1 MLSLASCC
9 REVGR
14 FDGSIALGPGAAGI
28 VVDGA
33 FDDASCVAFCRWNT
47 GDRCTTSEVHA
58 CSPTTVDGGP
68 GVYCNAT
75 ILECPQPLG
84 AVCGRRTDGAAV
96 AQTTDAR
103 DVLGALV
110 ALEAEAVAAF
120 SRLARELVALGAPT
134 SLVRAAR
141 SCAEDE
147 RRHVAMVSGLD
158 GRAVIEAPDERAL
171 PLRGAFA
178 IAHENAVEGCVR
190 ETFGVLVA
198 QWQCERSPDARVRE
212 CYARIARDEAKH
224 AAFAHRLDEWLA
236 GVLTEPQRALL
247 ETAKRDALAA
257 LREEQQWAS
266 RDMWLGMPDATTAR
280 ALVDALASHP
290 ALVHGATTPTRDG
303 VQSFTNGASR
313 GRPRRAVV
321 APELAVH

>member
-14 FDGSIALGPGAAGI
+14 FDGSIALGPGTVGI
-28 VVDGA
+28 GVVDGA
-33 FDDASCVAFCRWNT
+33 VDDASCVAFCRWNT
-47 GDRCTTSEVHA
+47 RDRCTTSEVHA

-84 AVCGRRTDGAAV
+84 AVCGRRTDGAAI

-120 SRLARELVALGAPT
+120 SRLARELVALGAPA

-158 GRAVIEAPDERAL
+158 GRAAIDAPDERAL
-171 PLRGAFA
+171 ALRGAFA
-178 IAHENAVEGCVR
+178 IAYENAVEGCVR

-257 LREEQQWAS
+257 LREEQQQRAS
-266 RDMWLGMPDATTAR
+266 RDVWLGMPDATTAR
-280 ALVDALASHP
+280 ALVDALAAASRP
-290 ALVHGATTPTRDG
+290 ALVH
-303 VQSFTNGASR
+303 
-313 GRPRRAVV
+313 
-321 APELAVH
+321 